1 MKVVFIHFCFEDYS
15 IELINSL
22 SELVDLTV
30 IQPEKTY
37 LKCRKYINSNINIQ
51 YFKKYRIRDP
61 RNLFSMRSMSQM
73 VKRINPDILHVQET
87 NDPWYDLTLLTNR
100 AFPLVTTIHDV
111 YRHPGD
117 RDLIPGSD
125 FTRRI
130 AIFRSRQLI
139 VHGNKQKDQLH
150 ERFPELLG
158 RVNVIPHGELGTLY
172 KRFVDQHH
180 SSPREQSSLLFF
192 GRIWPYKGLSYLLE
206 AMSLV
211 IKEIPNVRLTI
222 AGRGENLEQYSSI
235 LSDKKHFTVLN
246 RFISPAEVTKLF
258 LQSTAVVLPYIEAS
272 QSGVASLAF
281 GLGTPIIAS
290 NIGGLSEMIHHNKDG
305 LLVPPRDVHQLAKSI
320 IYLLKNHQIQDKIQ
334 VATST
339 RCETDLKWSNI
350 ASQTL
355 DVYQKIVSQTISRT
369 QTEKIKQKNFL
380 SKHILKNNN
389 Y

>member
-22 SELVDLTV
+22 SECVDLTV
-30 IQPEKTY
+30 IQPDNVY
-37 LKCRKYINSNINIQ
+37 FKCRPYIKSTVKVE

-61 RNLFSMRSMSQM
+61 RNLFSMKSMVQM

-87 NDPWYDLTLLTNR
+87 NDPWYDLTHFTNHS
-100 AFPLVTTIHDV
+100 FPLVTTIHDV

-117 RDLIPGSD
+117 GDLIPGSD

-130 AIFRSRQLI
+130 AIFRSKQLI
-139 VHGNKQKDQLH
+139 VHGCKQKKQLH
-150 ERFPELLG
+150 QRFPELSD

-172 KRFVDQHH
+172 KRFIDQHH
-180 SSPREQSSLLFF
+180 AIPREQNSLLFF
-192 GRIWPYKGLSYLLE
+192 GRIWPYKGLSYLLK

-211 IKEIPNVRLTI
+211 IKEVPDVRLTI
-222 AGRGENLEQYSSI
+222 AGLGENLDQYSHI
-235 LSDKKHFTVLN
+235 LSDEKHFTVLN
-246 RFISPAEVTKLF
+246 RFIPPAEVTKLF
-258 LQSTAVVLPYIEAS
+258 LQSTAVVLPYVEAS

-290 NIGGLSEMIHHNKDG
+290 NVGGFSEMIHHSKDG
-305 LLVPPRDVHQLAKSI
+305 LLVPPCDVDQLAKSI
-320 IYLLKNHQIQDKIQ
+320 IYLLKNRQIQHRMK

-355 DVYQKIVSQTISRT
+355 KVYQKIGRQTALVI
-369 QTEKIKQKNFL
+369 
-380 SKHILKNNN
+380 
-389 Y
+389 

>member
-22 SELVDLTV
+22 SEYVDLTV
-30 IQPEKTY
+30 IQPEHIYAKF
-37 LKCRKYINSNINIQ
+37 RQYIKSTVKVE

-61 RNLFSMRSMSQM
+61 RNFFSMTSMMRM
-73 VKRINPDILHVQET
+73 VKKINPDILHVQET
-87 NDPWYDLTLLTNR
+87 NDPWYDLTLFTNR
-100 AFPLVTTIHDV
+100 SYPLVTTIHDV

-130 AIFRSRQLI
+130 AIFQSKQLI
-139 VHGNKQKDQLH
+139 VHGDKQKKQLH
-150 ERFPELLG
+150 KRFPELSG

-172 KRFVDQHH
+172 KQFIDQHH
-180 SSPREQSSLLFF
+180 SIPREQKSLLFF

-211 IKEIPNVRLTI
+211 IKKIPDVKLTI
-222 AGRGENLEQYSSI
+222 AGRGENLDQYSHI

-246 RFISPAEVTKLF
+246 RFIPPAEVTELF
-258 LQSTAVVLPYIEAS
+258 LQSTAVVLPYVEAS

-290 NIGGLSEMIHHNKDG
+290 NVGGLSEVIHHSKDG
-305 LLVPPRDVHQLAKSI
+305 LLVPPRDVDQLAKSI
-320 IYLLKNHQIQDKIQ
+320 IYLLKNRQIQEQIQ
-334 VATST
+334 IEASA
-339 RCETDLKWSNI
+339 RCETDLRWSNI
-350 ASQTL
+350 AEQTFE
-355 DVYQKIVSQTISRT
+355 VYQNTS
-369 QTEKIKQKNFL
+369 FL
-380 SKHILKNNN
+380 IPSNL
-389 Y
+389 